1 MNEIPSVHVV
11 LDHECKLRVRINWEQ
26 VFSITQSSLFS
37 KERLKINHPS
47 KTIYQWFLDEFIN
60 KEVGLT

>member
-1 MNEIPSVHVV
+1 M

-37 KERLKINHPS
+37 EECLKINHPS